1 MKKIAE
7 DKKVRVRFAPSPT
20 GFLHIG
26 GARTAL
32 VNYLF
37 AKSQKGKFVLRIE
50 DTDRKRLVENSVGDI
65 TDSLKWLSLGWD
77 EGPYRQ
83 SERLGLYEEHA
94 EMLVKTEKAYYCFC
108 TPARLDIL
116 KKTQTA
122 QGKTALRYDGRCR
135 HLTPEQIAHLKKSN
149 KKHVIRFKMPQMGRV
164 RTNDLIRGVI
174 EFDTRN
180 LDDFILLKSDGYP
193 TYHLANVVD
202 DHFMRITHVIRGDEW
217 ISSVP
222 KHTLLYEAFGW
233 GSPKFVHL
241 PVILSPSGGKLSKRE
256 GDVSIK
262 DFRARG
268 YLPEALINFIVLL
281 GWNPGDDREIFGLN
295 DLVKEFSMERVGKSS
310 GVFDSAKLNYLNGY
324 YIRKKTGE
332 DLLRV
337 LRDFNPQVSGAASE
351 TYLLKVIGVVKD
363 RLVTLSDFPKLT
375 SYFFNAPEYSPK
387 ILIFKKSDKTRTLH
401 GLKAALSS
409 LAGAPEKIWSGER
422 LGALLAEVVRKNGL
436 SNGDV
441 FWPVRA
447 ALSGSET
454 SPSPNELL
462 FVLGKRESSSRI
474 EKAISVLE
482 NRK

>member
-1 MKKIAE
+1 MKKVVQ

-37 AKSQKGKFVLRIE
+37 AKSQKGEFILRIE
-50 DTDRKRLVENSVGDI
+50 DTDRKRLVKGSVEDI
-65 TDSLKWLSLGWD
+65 KKSLRWLSIEWD
-77 EGPYRQ
+77 EGHYYQ
-83 SERLGLYEEHA
+83 SERLELYKEHA
-94 EMLVKTEKAYYCFC
+94 GKLVEAGKAYYCFC

-116 KKTQTA
+116 KRTQTA
-122 QGKTALRYDGRCR
+122 QGKTALRYDGRCQ
-135 HLTPEQIAHLKKSN
+135 HLSPEQISHLKESG
-149 KKHVIRFKMPQMGRV
+149 KKYIIRFKISQAGKIK
-164 RTNDLIRGVI
+164 TNDLIRGVI

-222 KHTLLYEAFGW
+222 KHTLLYEALGW
-233 GSPKFVHL
+233 DNPKFVHL
-241 PVILSPSGGKLSKRE
+241 PVILSSSGGKLSKRE
-256 GDVSIK
+256 GDVSVK
-262 DFRARG
+262 DFRAKG

-281 GWNPGDDREIFGLN
+281 GWNPGDDREIFSLD

-310 GVFDSAKLNYLNGY
+310 GVFDIDKLNYFNGY

-332 DLLRV
+332 ELLKA
-337 LRDFNPQVSGAASE
+337 LKDFDPQMLKAASKP
-351 TYLLKVIGVVKD
+351 YLLDVIGVVKD
-363 RLVTLSDFPKLT
+363 RLVTLGDFPKLT
-375 SYFFNAPEYSPK
+375 PYFFNAPEYNPE
-387 ILIFKKSDKTRTLH
+387 ILVFKKSDKARTLR
-401 GLKAALSS
+401 GLRVTLSN
-409 LAGAPEKIWSGER
+409 LAGTPEGVWSEEH
-422 LGALLAEVVRKNGL
+422 LNALLAEVVQKDGL

-447 ALSGSET
+447 ALSGLEA
-454 SPSPNELL
+454 SPSPSELL
-462 FVLGKRESSSRI
+462 FVLGKKESLSRI
-474 EKAISVLE
+474 EKAINVLE
-482 NRK
+482 NEE